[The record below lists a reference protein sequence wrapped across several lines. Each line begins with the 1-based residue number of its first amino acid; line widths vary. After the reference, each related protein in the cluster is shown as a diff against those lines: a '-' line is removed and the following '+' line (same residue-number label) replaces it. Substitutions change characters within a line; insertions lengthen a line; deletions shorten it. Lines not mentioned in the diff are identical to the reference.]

1 VIVSQEEYILGDAAD
16 RRIVADELV
25 IFKRRVKRVPNG
37 K

>member
-1 VIVSQEEYILGDAAD
+1 MSQEEYILGDAAD

-25 IFKRRVKRVPNG
+25 IFKPGVERVPDG